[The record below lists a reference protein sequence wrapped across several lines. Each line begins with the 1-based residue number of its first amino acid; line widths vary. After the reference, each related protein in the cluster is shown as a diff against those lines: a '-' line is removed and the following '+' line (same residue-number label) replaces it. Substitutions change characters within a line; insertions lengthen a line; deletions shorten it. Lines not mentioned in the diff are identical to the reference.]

1 MLPKASRIRATE
13 FPTLLG
19 STRSLHGRLL
29 SISYTSPDST
39 ISGKFAVV
47 APKSVA
53 KLAVDRNK
61 LRRRVY
67 AILRE
72 YKNAIVPRASCM
84 VFLKK
89 DSKSAPRQEIK
100 DELVSLLKKARIL
113 S

>member
-13 FPTLLG
+13 FPALLG
-19 STRSLHGRLL
+19 STRSIHGRLL

-72 YKNAIVPRASCM
+72 YKAAITPGVTCM

-89 DSKSAPRQEIK
+89 DAKSAPRQEIK
-100 DELVSLLKKARIL
+100 DEIVFLFKKAKIL

>member
-19 STRSLHGRLL
+19 KTRSIHGRLL

-47 APKSVA
+47 APKSIA

-72 YKNAIVPRASCM
+72 YKDAIAMGVTCM
-84 VFLKK
+84 LFLKK
-89 DSKSAPRQEIK
+89 EAKNASRQEIK
-100 DELVSLLKKARIL
+100 DEIQFLLKKATIL